1 MDGKPVMCEDL
12 LQPCT
17 GAAGDPNEL
26 LELAVMRMPFGK
38 YQGRLLIDL
47 PEHYV
52 VWFAN
57 NGFPEGKL
65 GAMLQTVYVIKVNG
79 LEYLF
84 TPFRQGGKNR

>member
-1 MDGKPVMCEDL
+1 MDETPVMSEDL
-12 LQPCT
+12 HQPCT
-17 GAAGDPNEL
+17 KAAGDPNEFL
-26 LELAVMRMPFGK
+26 DLAAMRIPFGK
-38 YQGRLLIDL
+38 YRGRLLIDL

-65 GAMLQTVYVIKVNG
+65 GMMLQTVYEIKANG

-84 TPFRQGGKNR
+84 TPFRPGGKNR